1 MQNAM
6 EQAQDNLFFDGLK
19 STLRVSNIV
28 DDFSLPEE
36 PQASEVPGYVSLM
49 VVEHHVARDY
59 KLTGEALGGADDGWR
74 SGRLYLRWNPHVCWH
89 CWRSS
94 NRCLPRISQRPE
106 SYRRYNPRQ
115 NFRDG
120 N

>member
-49 VVEHHVARDY
+49 
-59 KLTGEALGGADDGWR
+59 
-74 SGRLYLRWNPHVCWH
+74 
-89 CWRSS
+89 
-94 NRCLPRISQRPE
+94 
-106 SYRRYNPRQ
+106 
-115 NFRDG
+115 
-120 N
+120 